1 MPASAD
7 DAAIQVFQANVNA
20 IGHDAFAAGT
30 FAITDGTTEPGG
42 MGSSPTAQK
51 CAYGL
56 SSVCY
61 TNDGSLVGLFSVATS
76 TDPSSTLPN
85 GVRDAIAVQAAAVAT
100 AGTYSKA
107 YSFFGNSG
115 HLFNHETIK
124 TNGDVIAFQSSDKRL
139 KENIVNI
146 ESPLQKI
153 KMLNGVMFD
162 WKVQEAIDQRRTH
175 HLSDETLGAEKGL
188 HDTGIIAQEV
198 QKVLPEVVTER
209 PGPEG
214 DPNKGYLAV
223 NYEKLVPLLI
233 EGIKEQQ
240 GQIKVMQERINKLEG
255 ER

>member
-1 MPASAD
+1 MFIWII
-7 DAAIQVFQANVNA
+7 AI
-20 IGHDAFAAGT
+20 
-30 FAITDGTTEPGG
+30 
-42 MGSSPTAQK
+42 
-51 CAYGL
+51 
-56 SSVCY
+56 
-61 TNDGSLVGLFSVATS
+61 
-76 TDPSSTLPN
+76 
-85 GVRDAIAVQAAAVAT
+85 QAAATAT
-100 AGTYSKA
+100 ATANSNA

-162 WKVQEAIDQRRTH
+162 WKVKEAVEQKRTH
-175 HLSDETLGAEKGL
+175 HLSDDTPGAEIGM
-188 HDTGIIAQEV
+188 HDIGIIAQEV

-209 PGPEG
+209 PGPED

-240 GQIKVMQERINKLEG
+240 VQIEQMQKRINKLEG
-255 ER
+255 GK